1 LDSFRKEVSEGM
13 NHYEVNFQSV
23 VSPYRGDLIIPFREV
38 TVRKLQKVP
47 GEVKVVG
54 EITCH
59 RLREFVAVAL
69 GDAIFFTRLGPVDRE
84 KGTLSVDALI
94 TFTFILLETKEE
106 DFFHKTSAQEF
117 VIDQSFL
124 DLATTSGIQLAQFEE
139 FDHFLIKRVD
149 EREVPRVI
157 TGRYHYL
164 NSPLFF
170 RVR

>member
-1 LDSFRKEVSEGM
+1 M
-13 NHYEVNFQSV
+13 NLYEVNFQSV
-23 VSPYRGDLIIPFREV
+23 VSPYGGDLIIPFHEV
-38 TVRKLQKVP
+38 TVRKLHKVP
-47 GEVKVVG
+47 REVKIAG

-59 RLREFVAVAL
+59 RLREFVAAAL

-94 TFTFILLETKEE
+94 TFTFILLEMKQK
-106 DFFHKTSAQEF
+106 DFFHKTSAPEF

-124 DLATTSGIQLAQFEE
+124 DLATTSNIQLAQFEE
-139 FDHFLIKRVD
+139 FDHFLIQRAD
-149 EREVPRVI
+149 EKEVPRVI

-164 NSPLFF
+164 NSPHFF